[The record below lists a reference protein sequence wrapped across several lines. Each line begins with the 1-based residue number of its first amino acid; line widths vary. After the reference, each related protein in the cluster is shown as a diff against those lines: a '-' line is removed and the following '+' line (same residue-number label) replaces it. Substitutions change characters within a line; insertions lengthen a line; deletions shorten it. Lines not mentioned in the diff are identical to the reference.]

1 MNIVSSLEEEKQF
14 MKHTFTLFKKVIE
27 KNKLKILNKRE
38 KNQIILE
45 HYELLND
52 MYSFINTEIQH
63 INNINSRDGQDR
75 INDNYLGFHFQKINQ
90 KMNQHLADYN
100 HKKYQEIKHSIN
112 EIICFFEN
120 QELLDFIY
128 EKPYVYQIYHYYTL
142 AIYIGYLLTSHKPF
156 IDYVS
161 SYILQFS

>member
-100 HKKYQEIKHSIN
+100 QKNIKK
-112 EIICFFEN
+112 
-120 QELLDFIY
+120 
-128 EKPYVYQIYHYYTL
+128 
-142 AIYIGYLLTSHKPF
+142 
-156 IDYVS
+156 
-161 SYILQFS
+161 